1 MLRQLKSAAHSRWVE
16 RAPHRLW
23 LLGRAD
29 ALFSFFEAGC
39 RNPLGGYFELDD
51 AGRPMAP
58 GADGGLPP
66 SRNLHITA
74 RLVHAF
80 GSASLMGRP
89 GAANIVEHGMDF
101 LWNGHR
107 DASHGGSGCA
117 GRTSPPRPAGKAAR
131 RRGAR
136 SPARPG
142 R

>member
-29 ALFSFFEAGC
+29 ALFSFFEASC

-80 GSASLMGRP
+80 GIASLMGRP
-89 GAANIVEHGMDF
+89 GAANVVD
-101 LWNGHR
+101 L
-107 DASHGGSGCA
+107 
-117 GRTSPPRPAGKAAR
+117 TAR
-131 RRGAR
+131 RAQRAVDAGQSAAQHPSRWQRG
-136 SPARPG
+136 
-142 R
+142 